1 MCLAFPFGQA
11 PFLHETPD
19 QAFNLCDV
27 LFLFPWLRLNHQLKR
42 GEEKKHYLMFCEN
55 DIVTHL
61 LLDKPFHECIFF
73 YFYHPCHVI
82 LFYFSVLTSFDDT
95 F

>member
-27 LFLFPWLRLNHQLKR
+27 LFLFPWLRLNHQLKQ
-42 GEEKKHYLMFCEN
+42 GEEKKP
-55 DIVTHL
+55 I
-61 LLDKPFHECIFF
+61 
-73 YFYHPCHVI
+73 
-82 LFYFSVLTSFDDT
+82 
-95 F
+95 